1 MTLTQPQGAPKPPAT
16 AGIPIVGTVSQL
28 MSDPLGFMKGMD
40 AVAPIVRVR
49 LGARDVYFV
58 NHPDLIKEVLVT
70 REKEFSKAGMGKQR
84 LDPLAGDGLSQIEG
98 PEWSRARKMMRPG
111 FTQRSLAKMS
121 EKMVFAIADHLDSW
135 EPKLAAGESINLSS
149 ELAELTMSVLTS
161 TIFGHS
167 LTLEDRKTLD
177 RDFAAANRWVNW
189 RLWTPGFPEW
199 APLPGK
205 RKGIAAMAR
214 IDRVLAKLTDH
225 RRQHP
230 ERYDDL
236 LSMLVNAE
244 SEDDGSVFDAKQIR
258 DHAMNLLFA
267 GHETTAITSTWA
279 LALMQQHPYWEERA
293 IREVD
298 EVLQGRTPS
307 FEDWQRLPVIKA
319 CWEEAMRMYPP
330 AFINGRTAVADCEL
344 GGYSVPKGTMVML
357 NVVGTH
363 YHPEFWD
370 KPEEFNPDR
379 FLDDRDKS
387 RHMCAYYPFG
397 VGSRMCIGKYMGTVE
412 AVLAISMIYQ
422 RYRLVL
428 DAGADIAPK
437 IKMSI
442 QFQDGPRMRIEPR
455 AASSATASV
464 QAPVPAV

>member
-1 MTLTQPQGAPKPPAT
+1 MVNHVQRMPKPPAT
-16 AGIPIVGTVSQL
+16 AGVPVLSTVAQL
-28 MSDPLGFMKGMD
+28 MSNPIGFMKKMD

-49 LGARDVYFV
+49 LGATEVYFV

-70 REKEFSKAGMGKQR
+70 RDEEFCKAGMGKQR

-121 EKMVFAIADHLDSW
+121 EKMVAAIGEHLDTW
-135 EPKLAAGESINLSS
+135 EPRVAAGEPINLSS

-167 LTLEDRKTLD
+167 LSLEDRKVLD
-177 RDFAAANRWVNW
+177 RDFADANYWMNW
-189 RLWTPGFPEW
+189 RLWTPGLPEW
-199 APLPGK
+199 MPLPGK
-205 RKGIAAMAR
+205 RKGMAAMAR
-214 IDRVLAKLTDH
+214 IDSVLENLISQ
-225 RRQHP
+225 RRARP
-230 ERYDDL
+230 ELYDDL

-279 LALMQQHPYWEERA
+279 LALMQQHPEWEERA
-293 IREVD
+293 LKEVD
-298 EVLQGRTPS
+298 EVLGGRLPS
-307 FEDWQRLPVIKA
+307 FEDWQRLPVVKA

-330 AFINGRTAVADCEL
+330 AFINGRTAVGDCEL
-344 GGYSVPKGTMVML
+344 GGYFVPKGTMVML

-370 KPEEFNPDR
+370 NPEKFDPAR
-379 FLDDRDKS
+379 FLNDRDKS

-397 VGSRMCIGKYMGTVE
+397 VGARMCIGKYMGTVE

-428 DAGADIAPK
+428 DAGAGIEPK

-442 QFQDGPRMRIEPR
+442 QFKDGPRMRVEHR
-455 AASSATASV
+455 APVV
-464 QAPVPAV
+464 QAVSAS

>member
-1 MTLTQPQGAPKPPAT
+1 MTLSSVRQSTKPPAT
-16 AGIPIVGTVSQL
+16 AGIPLVGTVAQL
-28 MSDPLGFMKGMD
+28 MRDPLGFMKGMD
-40 AVAPIVRVR
+40 TVAPVVRVR

-70 REKEFSKAGMGKQR
+70 REGEFSKAGMGKER

-121 EKMVFAIADHLDSW
+121 EKMVAAIDEHLNSW
-135 EPKLAAGESINLSS
+135 ELKLEAGETINLSS

-167 LTLEDRKTLD
+167 LSLADRRALD
-177 RDFAAANRWVNW
+177 RDFADANRWINW
-189 RLWTPGFPEW
+189 RLWTPGVPEW

-205 RKGIAAMAR
+205 RAGMAAMAR
-214 IDRVLAKLTDH
+214 IDRVLADLTEE
-225 RRQHP
+225 RRARP
-230 ERYDDL
+230 ELYDDL
-236 LSMLVNAE
+236 LSMLVNAT
-244 SEDDGSVFDAKQIR
+244 SEDDGSVFDAGQIR

-298 EVLQGRTPS
+298 EVLEGRAPT
-307 FEDWQRLPVIKA
+307 FGDWQKLPVVKA

-330 AFINGRTAVADCEL
+330 AFINGRSAVADCEL

-363 YHPEFWD
+363 HHPDFWD
-370 KPEEFNPDR
+370 KPDEFNPDR

-412 AVLAISMIYQ
+412 AVLAIAMIYQ

-428 DAGADIAPK
+428 DAGAGIAPK
-437 IKMSI
+437 VKMSI
-442 QFQDGPRMRIEPR
+442 QFQDGPWMRVERR
-455 AASSATASV
+455 AVAAPTN
-464 QAPVPAV
+464 APVPAST